1 MKIAEDANTLAL
13 KPQKRIYMARI
24 KIELPGHVDFRT
36 EIALRIGDI
45 NYGGHLGNDA
55 VLSLVHE
62 SRVQLFASLGF
73 SELNVQG
80 LGIILTDAAVVYK
93 TEAFYG
99 DRLCIELAVSEFN
112 RYGCDIYYRLSN
124 TETGKEVARAK
135 TGLVFFDYA
144 ARKLH
149 AVPAVFR
156 DKFNSSDK
164 DNKQ

>member
-1 MKIAEDANTLAL
+1 
-13 KPQKRIYMARI
+13 MARI
-24 KIELPGHVDFRT
+24 KIPLPTHVDFST

-45 NYGGHLGNDA
+45 NYGGHLGNDS

-62 SRVQLFASLGF
+62 ARVQLFASLGF
-73 SELNVQG
+73 AELDIAG

-93 TEAFYG
+93 AEAFYG
-99 DRLCIELAVSEFN
+99 DRLRVELAVDEFS

-156 DKFNSSDK
+156 EKFTSSDK
-164 DNKQ
+164 EREQ

>member
-1 MKIAEDANTLAL
+1 
-13 KPQKRIYMARI
+13 MARI
-24 KIELPGHVDFRT
+24 KIDLPPHVDFHT
-36 EIALRIGDI
+36 EIPLRIGDI

-55 VLSLVHE
+55 VLLLVHE

-73 SELNVQG
+73 SELNIDG
-80 LGIILTDAAVVYK
+80 LGIILTDAALVYK
-93 TEAFYG
+93 AEAFYG
-99 DRLCIELAVSEFN
+99 DRLRIELAVSEFN

-149 AVPAVFR
+149 AVPALFR
-156 DKFNSSDK
+156 EKFNSSDK
-164 DNKQ
+164 DLTQ

>member
-1 MKIAEDANTLAL
+1 
-13 KPQKRIYMARI
+13 MARI
-24 KIELPGHVDFRT
+24 KLALPRHVDFTT
-36 EIALRIGDI
+36 ELALRIGDI

-62 SRVQLFASLGF
+62 ARVQWLAALGF
-73 SELNVQG
+73 SELNVAG
-80 LGIILTDAAVVYK
+80 PGIILSDAVIVFK
-93 TEAFYG
+93 SEGFYG
-99 DRLCIELAVSEFN
+99 DRLRITLAVDEFN
-112 RYGCDIYYRLSN
+112 RYGCDVFYCLSH

-156 DKFNSSDK
+156 AKFTSSDK
-164 DNKQ
+164 EREQ